1 MSCRYINDYYRIS
14 KENAKKNITQ
24 LFKRKERERDGEIT
38 VVDIMRRTDEVV
50 EEEKGAF
57 KNWST

>member
-14 KENAKKNITQ
+14 KKNAKKTSLNYSKGRT
-24 LFKRKERERDGEIT
+24 ERETGEIT